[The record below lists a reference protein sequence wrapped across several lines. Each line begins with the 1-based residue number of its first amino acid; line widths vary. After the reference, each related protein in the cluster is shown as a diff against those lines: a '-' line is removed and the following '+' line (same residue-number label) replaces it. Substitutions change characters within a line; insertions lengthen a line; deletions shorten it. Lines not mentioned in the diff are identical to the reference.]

1 MAVFWISLPGA
12 GAAPVAHGTARR
24 EQCVHPGDPAAM
36 KRMMKVLRALCPCV
50 GSQFSPA
57 RPEKGGRATGTVPA
71 DFMTFV
77 DVRTSLL
84 KRLQDHEGDRVE
96 TYRELEIVLHGNN
109 SFLTS
114 GAVNRLIAEASRDMR
129 AAQGVTCEVK
139 MVASNVL
146 VALARSHFHFVM
158 AELQSN
164 LKAMGKVPDE
174 IVLLTLGK
182 MAHSYALRCIPFV
195 RMTMLALHTMLN
207 PVGSGR
213 ILRAVCSVLEQW
225 SKAVNTYFCKRE
237 QCPFP
242 GKGVAQFCEAIY
254 PVFRYVVVNWLEC
267 TGEEDKQ
274 AVLGAVAAMMGV
286 LLHEEQH
293 REHAW
298 EQLPWLLH
306 QYHQVLD
313 TFWVSKSLCYVLE
326 VLEGVQTPIP
336 QGTAL
341 AIRTAVHRQLSD
353 VTPQPG
359 PAHQAVLTRCMVL
372 QARMCPEQTAVTL
385 HSLLSGGSEAG
396 RMAALGLLG
405 ALAHSDGQARALPWP
420 LEMAAQ
426 QGRCSKLSNTSRVV
440 GERAGWCAQELC
452 VPMLFCLSSA
462 SAVTPQ
468 LLSAL
473 SPGWGHRRCEGDGTA
488 RARHLTQPFFLSAA
502 QLPAPQVLLSRLL
515 VVAAAPYAKRERA
528 VAALQLLQTLHGRI
542 HRALGA
548 AWVTEIPLLLQYLQ
562 GRTESTL
569 HSAEWKHRVLQ
580 FLRASLEPIEDQTWT
595 VGLSQELSQQLGS
608 SAPRSW
614 EKLFLYKALGTALAA
629 CRDLRHV
636 QGQVL
641 RFLQETNPVELSE
654 AQGMVSVVSYAAES
668 HFHLVLDTV
677 TMFSAAF
684 TRDGFYQTSTG
695 LEVQRGQNMESAQ
708 ATCAALMRTYSG
720 IALRAPKEQ
729 LLTRV
734 DREILGSI
742 LQLSRAK
749 QRDLVLKMALVESI
763 TEVSC
768 AIQAVGDCGT
778 FELSLKQEAMQ
789 TLLDWIKGE
798 PWDSL
803 VYGVFHV
810 LEELSKLRPPLSREE
825 NRNLLSVCC
834 QSALSYPSKEQ
845 MEKGRRTGRAAVN
858 VQILNRRNME
868 DLGHL
873 IETLLET
880 EATSAC
886 FDDVVLVL
894 KGWLTSAKEW
904 ERERALWVCAHVLG
918 TCKERCELLRGGP
931 CKQLGSLV
939 GLLGFLTTDYLA
951 MSRQRAWVCLGYL
964 LQMQAKTMKVVPQA
978 DEIGSLC
985 EKLNSPDTET
995 SLEACTKI
1003 RKAVCKCIPPAQAT
1017 DFLTANLD
1025 SLLHVTPIRARVW
1038 WEWVFA
1044 FLVESRKEILQ
1055 EVPQILNTL
1064 CTYYMWQSTH
1074 RPFLLHAVFLLA
1086 HFHREPVISSLLQK
1100 GLPMDSDTVTVWR
1113 SLGGEIF
1120 GIQILRCLVEKLSR
1134 AGNDPLG
1141 TDSSACEGH
1150 SPQTALETVT
1160 ITFAISEVVLALR
1173 STEELRQLLP
1183 HLLPCLLRW
1192 ASETLGEERLLSPRS
1207 SYKQLFLTGRVL
1219 EQKPCRIFLSAIELV
1234 LGRCMA
1240 QKWMRLLMRWAV
1252 WACLEDPLAHP
1263 EGVSLLSSEV
1273 TMAVFW
1279 ISLPG
1284 AGAAP
1289 VAHGTARREQCVHPG
1304 DPAAMKRMMKVLRAL
1319 CPCVGSQFSPARPE
1333 KGGRATGTVPADF
1346 MTFVDVRTSLLKRLQ
1361 DHEGDRVETYRELE
1375 IVLHGNNSFLTSG
1388 AVNRL
1393 IAEASR
1399 DMRAAQGV
1407 TCEVK
1412 MVASNVLVALARS
1425 HFHFVMAELQSNLK
1439 AMGKVPDEIV
1449 LLTLGKMAHSYAL
1462 RCIPFMRMT
1471 MLALHTMLNPVG
1483 SGRILRAVCSV
1494 LEQWSKAVN
1503 TYFCKREQCPFPGK
1517 GVAQFCEAIYPV
1529 FRYVVV
1535 NWLEC
1540 TGEEDKQAVL
1550 RAVAAMMGVLLRE
1563 EQHREHAWE
1572 QLPWLLHQY
1581 HQVLDTFW
1589 VSKSLCYVLEV
1600 LEGVQTPIPEGTA
1613 LAIRT
1618 DVHRQLSDVTPQ
1630 PGPAHQAV
1638 LTRCMVLQARMCPEQ
1653 TAMTLHSLLSG
1664 GSEAGRMAALGL
1676 LGALAHSDGQAR
1688 ALPWP
1693 LEMAAQQGRCSKLS
1707 NTSRVVG
1714 ERAGWCAQELPRF
1727 SVPSECCWVWP
1738 GVVPVRVSL
1747 HPTSPEQEPRK
1758 TKGQRQ
1764 ELCPAPFFLSAA
1776 QLPAPQV
1783 LLSRLLVVAAAPYA
1797 KRERAVAA
1805 LQLLQTLHGRI
1816 HRALGAAWVTEIPLL
1831 LQYLQGRTESTL
1843 HSAEWKHRMLQ
1854 FLRASLEPIEDQ
1866 TWTVGLSQ
1874 ELSQQLGSSAPR
1886 SWEKLFL
1893 YKALGTALAACR
1905 DLRHV
1910 QGQVLRFLQETNP
1923 VELSEA
1929 QGMVS
1934 VVSYAAESHFH
1945 LVLDT
1950 VTMFSAAFTRDG
1962 FYQTSTGLERG
1973 QNMESAQATCAALMR
1988 TYSGIALRAP
1998 KEQLLT
2004 RVDREIL
2011 GSILQLSRAKQRDL
2025 VLKMALVESITEVSC
2040 AIQAVG
2046 DCGTF
2051 ELSLKQEAMQT
2062 LLDWIKGE
2070 PWDSLVYGV
2079 FHVLEELSKLRPPL
2093 SREENRNLLSVCC
2106 QSALSYPSK
2115 EQMEKG
2121 RRTGRAA
2128 VNVQILNRRNMED
2141 LGHLIETLL
2150 ETEATSACFDDVVL
2164 VLKGWLTSAKEW
2176 ERERAL
2182 WVCAHVLGTCKERC
2196 ELLRGG
2202 PCKQLGSLVGLL
2214 GFLTTDYL
2222 AMSRQRAWV
2231 CLGYL
2236 LQMQAKTMK
2245 VVPQA
2250 DEIGSLCEKLNSP
2263 DTETSLEACTKI
2275 RKAVCKCIPPA
2286 QATDFLTANLDSLLH
2301 VTPIRA
2307 RVWWE
2312 WVFAFLVESRKE
2324 ILQEVPQIL
2333 NTLCTYYMWQSTH
2346 RPFLLHAVF
2355 LLAHFHREPV
2365 ISSLLQ
2371 KGLPMDSDTVTVWR
2385 SLGGEIFG
2393 IQILRCLVEKL
2404 SRAGNDP
2411 LGTDSSACE
2420 GHSPQTALETV
2431 TITFAI
2437 SEVVL
2442 ALRSTEELRQ
2452 LLPHLLPCLLRW
2464 ASETLGE
2471 ERLLSPR
2478 SSYKQLFL
2486 TGRVLEQKPCR
2497 IFLSAIE
2504 LVLGRCMAQKWM
2516 RLLMRWA
2523 VWACLEDPLA
2533 HPEGVSLLSSE
2544 VTMAVFWISLPGAG
2558 AAPVAHGTARREQ
2571 CVHPGDPAAMKR
2583 MMKVLRALCP
2593 CVGSQ
2598 FSPAR
2603 PEKGGRATGTVPA
2616 DFMTFVDV
2624 RTSLLKRLQDHEGD
2638 RVETYR
2644 ELEIV
2649 LHGNNSFLTS
2659 GAVNRLIAEASRDMR
2674 AAQGVTCEVKMVASN
2689 VLVALARSHFHFVMA
2704 ELQSNLKAMGKVPD
2718 EIVLLTLGKMA
2729 HSYALRCIPFMRMT
2743 MLALHT
2749 MLNPVGS
2756 GRILRAVCSVLE
2768 QWSKAVNTYFCK
2780 REQCPFPGKG
2790 VAQFCEAI
2798 YPVFRYVVVNWLE
2811 CTGEEVSS
2819 AAFHSWGRSGDAHV
2833 SGSVCAQWGVSRGA
2847 RGGGQV
2853 LGPFCREG
2861 WATSMGRCSLLW
2873 SELFSCRAE
2882 GKGKP
2887 LPVGRAD
2894 GSLSPGWGHRRCEG
2908 DGTARARHLTQPF
2921 FLSAAQLPAPQVL
2934 LSRLLVV
2941 AAAPYAKRERA
2952 VAALQLLQTLHGRIH
2967 RALGAAWVTEIPLL
2981 LQYLQ
2986 GRTEST
2992 LHSAEWKHRV
3002 LQFLRASLEPI
3013 EDQTWTVGL
3022 SQELSQQLGSSA
3034 PRSWEK
3040 LFLYKALGTA
3050 LAACRDLRHVQGQVL
3065 RFLQETNPVELSEAQ
3080 GMVSVVSYAAESH
3093 FHLVLDTVTM
3103 FSAAFTRDGFYQT
3116 STGLERGQNME
3127 SAQATCAALMRTYSG
3142 IALRAPKEQLL
3153 TRVDREI
3160 LGSILQLSRAKQRDL
3175 VLKMALV
3182 ESITEVS
3189 CAIQAVGDCG
3199 TFELSL
3205 KQEAMQTLL
3214 DWIKGEPWDSLVY
3227 GVFHVLEELSKLRP
3241 PLSREENRNLLS
3253 VCCQSALSYPS
3264 KEQMEK
3270 GRRTG
3275 RAAVNVQIL
3284 NRRNMEDLGH
3294 LIETL
3299 LETEA
3304 TSACFDDVVLVLKG
3318 WLTSAKEWERERA
3331 LWVCAH
3337 VLGTCK
3343 ERCELLRGGPCKQLG
3358 SLVGLLGFLTTD
3370 YLAMSRQRAWVCLGY
3385 LLQMQAKTMKVVPQA
3400 DEIGS
3405 LCEKLNSPDTETSL
3419 EACTKIRKAVCKCIP
3434 PAQATDFLTANLDSL
3449 LHVTPIRARVWWEW
3463 VFAFLVESRKEIL
3476 QEVPQILNTL
3486 CTYYMWQS
3494 THRPFLLH
3502 AVFLLAHFHREPV
3515 ISSLLQ
3521 KGLPMDSDTVTVW
3534 RSLGGEIFGI
3544 QILRCLVEKL
3554 SRAGNDPLGTDS
3566 SACEGHSPQTALETV
3581 TITFAISEV
3590 VLALRSTEELRQ
3602 LLPHL
3607 LPCLLRWASETLG
3620 EERLLS
3626 PRSSY
3631 KQLFL
3636 TGRVLEQKPCR
3647 IFLSAIELVLGRCMA
3662 QKWMRLL
3669 MRWAVWACLED
3680 PLAHPEGVSLLSR

>member
-1 MAVFWISLPGA
+1 
-12 GAAPVAHGTARR
+12 
-24 EQCVHPGDPAAM
+24 
-36 KRMMKVLRALCPCV
+36 
-50 GSQFSPA
+50 
-57 RPEKGGRATGTVPA
+57 
-71 DFMTFV
+71 
-77 DVRTSLL
+77 
-84 KRLQDHEGDRVE
+84 
-96 TYRELEIVLHGNN
+96 
-109 SFLTS
+109 
-114 GAVNRLIAEASRDMR
+114 
-129 AAQGVTCEVK
+129 

-274 AVLGAVAAMMGV
+274 AVLRAVAAMMGV
-286 LLHEEQH
+286 LLREEQH

-313 TFWVSKSLCYVLE
+313 TFWVSKVRCCAGPGVAAGVGLCECHEL
-326 VLEGVQTPIP
+326 
-336 QGTAL
+336 
-341 AIRTAVHRQLSD
+341 
-353 VTPQPG
+353 
-359 PAHQAVLTRCMVL
+359 PADAECDFLPA
-372 QARMCPEQTAVTL
+372 ARMCPEQTAVTL
-385 HSLLSGGSEAG
+385 HSLLS
-396 RMAALGLLG
+396 
-405 ALAHSDGQARALPWP
+405 
-420 LEMAAQ
+420 
-426 QGRCSKLSNTSRVV
+426 
-440 GERAGWCAQELC
+440 
-452 VPMLFCLSSA
+452 
-462 SAVTPQ
+462 
-468 LLSAL
+468 
-473 SPGWGHRRCEGDGTA
+473 
-488 RARHLTQPFFLSAA
+488 A

-515 VVAAAPYAKRERA
+515 VVAAAPYTKREHA

-548 AWVTEIPLLLQYLQ
+548 AWETEIPLLLQYLQ

-1462 RCIPFMRMT
+1462 RCIPFVRMT

-1550 RAVAAMMGVLLRE
+1550 GAVAAMMGVLLRE

-1618 DVHRQLSDVTPQ
+1618 AVHRQLSDVTPQ

-1653 TAMTLHSLLSG
+1653 TAVTLHSLLSG

-1714 ERAGWCAQELPRF
+1714 ERAGWCAQELC
-1727 SVPSECCWVWP
+1727 VPMLFC
-1738 GVVPVRVSL
+1738 
-1747 HPTSPEQEPRK
+1747 
-1758 TKGQRQ
+1758 
-1764 ELCPAPFFLSAA
+1764 LSSA
-1776 QLPAPQV
+1776 
-1783 LLSRLLVVAAAPYA
+1783 S
-1797 KRERAVAA
+1797 AVT
-1805 LQLLQTLHGRI
+1805 LQLL
-1816 HRALGAAWVTEIPLL
+1816 
-1831 LQYLQGRTESTL
+1831 
-1843 HSAEWKHRMLQ
+1843 SA
-1854 FLRASLEPIEDQ
+1854 
-1866 TWTVGLSQ
+1866 
-1874 ELSQQLGSSAPR
+1874 
-1886 SWEKLFL
+1886 
-1893 YKALGTALAACR
+1893 
-1905 DLRHV
+1905 
-1910 QGQVLRFLQETNP
+1910 
-1923 VELSEA
+1923 
-1929 QGMVS
+1929 
-1934 VVSYAAESHFH
+1934 
-1945 LVLDT
+1945 
-1950 VTMFSAAFTRDG
+1950 
-1962 FYQTSTGLERG
+1962 
-1973 QNMESAQATCAALMR
+1973 
-1988 TYSGIALRAP
+1988 
-1998 KEQLLT
+1998 
-2004 RVDREIL
+2004 
-2011 GSILQLSRAKQRDL
+2011 
-2025 VLKMALVESITEVSC
+2025 
-2040 AIQAVG
+2040 
-2046 DCGTF
+2046 
-2051 ELSLKQEAMQT
+2051 
-2062 LLDWIKGE
+2062 
-2070 PWDSLVYGV
+2070 
-2079 FHVLEELSKLRPPL
+2079 
-2093 SREENRNLLSVCC
+2093 
-2106 QSALSYPSK
+2106 
-2115 EQMEKG
+2115 
-2121 RRTGRAA
+2121 
-2128 VNVQILNRRNMED
+2128 
-2141 LGHLIETLL
+2141 
-2150 ETEATSACFDDVVL
+2150 
-2164 VLKGWLTSAKEW
+2164 
-2176 ERERAL
+2176 
-2182 WVCAHVLGTCKERC
+2182 
-2196 ELLRGG
+2196 
-2202 PCKQLGSLVGLL
+2202 
-2214 GFLTTDYL
+2214 
-2222 AMSRQRAWV
+2222 
-2231 CLGYL
+2231 
-2236 LQMQAKTMK
+2236 
-2245 VVPQA
+2245 
-2250 DEIGSLCEKLNSP
+2250 
-2263 DTETSLEACTKI
+2263 
-2275 RKAVCKCIPPA
+2275 
-2286 QATDFLTANLDSLLH
+2286 
-2301 VTPIRA
+2301 
-2307 RVWWE
+2307 
-2312 WVFAFLVESRKE
+2312 
-2324 ILQEVPQIL
+2324 
-2333 NTLCTYYMWQSTH
+2333 
-2346 RPFLLHAVF
+2346 
-2355 LLAHFHREPV
+2355 
-2365 ISSLLQ
+2365 
-2371 KGLPMDSDTVTVWR
+2371 
-2385 SLGGEIFG
+2385 
-2393 IQILRCLVEKL
+2393 
-2404 SRAGNDP
+2404 
-2411 LGTDSSACE
+2411 
-2420 GHSPQTALETV
+2420 
-2431 TITFAI
+2431 
-2437 SEVVL
+2437 
-2442 ALRSTEELRQ
+2442 
-2452 LLPHLLPCLLRW
+2452 
-2464 ASETLGE
+2464 
-2471 ERLLSPR
+2471 
-2478 SSYKQLFL
+2478 
-2486 TGRVLEQKPCR
+2486 
-2497 IFLSAIE
+2497 
-2504 LVLGRCMAQKWM
+2504 
-2516 RLLMRWA
+2516 
-2523 VWACLEDPLA
+2523 
-2533 HPEGVSLLSSE
+2533 
-2544 VTMAVFWISLPGAG
+2544 
-2558 AAPVAHGTARREQ
+2558 
-2571 CVHPGDPAAMKR
+2571 
-2583 MMKVLRALCP
+2583 
-2593 CVGSQ
+2593 
-2598 FSPAR
+2598 
-2603 PEKGGRATGTVPA
+2603 
-2616 DFMTFVDV
+2616 
-2624 RTSLLKRLQDHEGD
+2624 
-2638 RVETYR
+2638 
-2644 ELEIV
+2644 
-2649 LHGNNSFLTS
+2649 
-2659 GAVNRLIAEASRDMR
+2659 
-2674 AAQGVTCEVKMVASN
+2674 
-2689 VLVALARSHFHFVMA
+2689 
-2704 ELQSNLKAMGKVPD
+2704 
-2718 EIVLLTLGKMA
+2718 
-2729 HSYALRCIPFMRMT
+2729 
-2743 MLALHT
+2743 
-2749 MLNPVGS
+2749 
-2756 GRILRAVCSVLE
+2756 
-2768 QWSKAVNTYFCK
+2768 
-2780 REQCPFPGKG
+2780 
-2790 VAQFCEAI
+2790 
-2798 YPVFRYVVVNWLE
+2798 
-2811 CTGEEVSS
+2811 
-2819 AAFHSWGRSGDAHV
+2819 
-2833 SGSVCAQWGVSRGA
+2833 
-2847 RGGGQV
+2847 
-2853 LGPFCREG
+2853 
-2861 WATSMGRCSLLW
+2861 
-2873 SELFSCRAE
+2873 
-2882 GKGKP
+2882 
-2887 LPVGRAD
+2887 
-2894 GSLSPGWGHRRCEG
+2894 LSPGWGHRRCEG

-2941 AAAPYAKRERA
+2941 AAAPYTKREHA

-2967 RALGAAWVTEIPLL
+2967 RALGAAWETEIPLL

-3116 STGLERGQNME
+3116 SMGLEVQRGQNME